1 MSDEKP
7 LAIVHAPLSTD
18 YASLDFDPRQTSPEA
33 ATKRLFV
40 QHLFSDI
47 AFRYD
52 WFNRL
57 ASCGLDQRWRRA
69 AMALGE
75 VQSGQRILDVCAGT
89 GDLALMCAARQQ
101 PVAQRAR
108 AALAFKAGA
117 ECRTWW
123 MFGHSTATSGRT
135 PSRPAFPRPASRDRR
150 GGRGHLDGGHY
161 MVAASGGIVVG
172 IDMNRNMLTHAQ
184 RKQDARR
191 LQIEWLQGDA
201 EALPFADRTFD
212 RVLVGFSTR
221 NLSNLT
227 TGLREMVRVLRPG
240 GRLIILETG
249 YPANPLMRF
258 GYQAFLLT
266 GVRVIGWALTGRAWP
281 FTYLA
286 RSVQAFLTPQQF
298 VERLQGVATH
308 ARYVPLSYG
317 LASVYLA
324 TKGST

>member
-1 MSDEKP
+1 MTVKMVSDTGR
-7 LAIVHAPLSTD
+7 VRTVGRTS
-18 YASLDFDPRQTSPEA
+18 FDPRHTSTET
-33 ATKRLFV
+33 ATKRFFV
-40 QHLFSDI
+40 QRLFSDI
-47 AFRYD
+47 ASRYD

-57 ASCGLDQRWRRA
+57 ASCGLDQRWRRE

-89 GDLALMCAARQQ
+89 GDLALMCATRQQ
-101 PVAQRAR
+101 PVAHRAR
-108 AALAFKAGA
+108 
-117 ECRTWW
+117 
-123 MFGHSTATSGRT
+123 HSAATS
-135 PSRPAFPRPASRDRR
+135 
-150 GGRGHLDGGHY
+150 

-172 IDMNRNMLTHAQ
+172 IDMNRNMLAQ
-184 RKQDARR
+184 AQHKQDARR

-201 EALPFADRTFD
+201 EALPFVDGAFD

-227 TGLREMVRVLRPG
+227 AGLREMVRVLRPG

-298 VERLQGVATH
+298 VERLQGVAAH
-308 ARYVPLSYG
+308 ARYVPLFAG

-324 TKGST
+324 TKD